1 MNCRILEVD
10 FDFEFFRS
18 GFWVRNQDTERQ
30 ELAGFVKKVFI
41 VSIDACQS
49 PKKSMKIEL
58 SQPQPG
64 EATLPWFWSESNFT
78 SMLNVSKS
86 KKILESKAKPNQIQ
100 EGNFSLF
107 LFISLSK
114 SKEIMKANLNETQP
128 RAATWGWFW
137 WETPA
142 TRCPLIS
149 PSGLSGS
156 QLENFWHS
164 INDWL
169 PVAGCWRPLWGEGCR
184 QYDAS
189 LSEFDS
195 RPRVR
200 K

>member
-49 PKKSMKIEL
+49 PKKSMKVEL

-86 KKILESKAKPNQIQ
+86 KKNI
-100 EGNFSLF
+100 
-107 LFISLSK
+107 
-114 SKEIMKANLNETQP
+114 
-128 RAATWGWFW
+128 
-137 WETPA
+137 
-142 TRCPLIS
+142 
-149 PSGLSGS
+149 
-156 QLENFWHS
+156 
-164 INDWL
+164 
-169 PVAGCWRPLWGEGCR
+169 
-184 QYDAS
+184 
-189 LSEFDS
+189 
-195 RPRVR
+195 R
-200 K
+200 KQS